1 MEQADRLTF
10 AIFALFCDF
19 LRIFGLRAWG
29 IVALQC
35 HPEDKQTVLTIK
47 TVIFMAQ
54 PFYARKTVLKIG
66 PRMGETV
73 YSAQAYYYGTLSTKQ
88 VAQQIA
94 QESALTQA
102 DVIGVI
108 ERLAYYC
115 QTHMNLGYKVRLDG
129 MGVFFNE
136 FITTKT
142 VNSPEEVTTKL
153 IKCVRPA
160 FSPEYTILN
169 STFRY
174 ELLPERVE
182 LTKVDFNSSAT
193 TNSEPTTEP
202 TEPEPTEPEN
212 PDVV

>member
-1 MEQADRLTF
+1 
-10 AIFALFCDF
+10 
-19 LRIFGLRAWG
+19 
-29 IVALQC
+29 
-35 HPEDKQTVLTIK
+35 
-47 TVIFMAQ
+47 MAQ
-54 PFYARKTVLKIG
+54 PFYARKTLLKIG

-73 YSAQAYYYGTLSTKQ
+73 YSAQAYYYGTLSTKH

-129 MGVFFNE
+129 IGLFYNE

-169 STFRY
+169 GSFRY
-174 ELLPERVE
+174 ALLPERVE
-182 LTKVDFNSSAT
+182 LTKVDFNSAAT
-193 TNSEPTTEP
+193 TSSEPTTEP
-202 TEPEPTEPEN
+202 NEPTDPDSEQEDIPEI
-212 PDVV
+212 V